1 MTAPSTL
8 PIQPGLPR
16 RTVGAL
22 AFAWLLFWVMMI
34 ATAVQ
39 DFARH
44 GGSEHY
50 WMPVLWES
58 TSAITSTILLITA
71 RRFTERYDY
80 MLATPLRWFANQARG
95 LLLFWV
101 AFVPLA
107 FGMRHAVYALMGDV
121 YHHEPWP
128 ETFLYEDVKITIFFG
143 LFTAVLFGV
152 LSYQAMLNERVA
164 AERAQ
169 ASLQQARLL
178 QLTQQMQPHFLFN
191 ALNTISSVMHS
202 DVERADALLIQ
213 LSDML
218 RATLDTGEQHQVPL
232 ELELRLLRGYAALMA
247 ERFADRVEIAWQ
259 IDESLMA
266 CHVPVMSM
274 QPLLENIF
282 KHTVERR
289 RGLTRI
295 SISVA
300 REGQHLVLRLAD
312 DSGILTP
319 SPQPEAG
326 ASGGLAASMHA
337 GAGIGLRN
345 LRQRLAALHGVD
357 GTLTLTQLAP
367 SGVQAEIRLP
377 CAS

>member
-1 MTAPSTL
+1 MTTL
-8 PIQPGLPR
+8 PAQPIQPNAPGLPR

-22 AFAWLLFWVMMI
+22 VFAWLLFWCMMI

-44 GGSEHY
+44 DDAQHF
-50 WMPVLWES
+50 WKPVLWET
-58 TSAITSTILLITA
+58 TSAITATILLIAA
-71 RRFTERYDY
+71 RRFTQRYDY
-80 MLATPLRWFANQARG
+80 LLATPLRWFAKQARG
-95 LLLFWV
+95 LLLFWI

-107 FGMRHAVYALMGDV
+107 FGMRHAVYALVGEV

-128 ETFLYEDVKITIFFG
+128 ETFLYEDVKITVFFG

-213 LSDML
+213 LSDLL
-218 RATLDTGEQHQVPL
+218 RATLDTGAQHQVPL

-247 ERFADRVEIAWQ
+247 ERFADRVQIAWQ
-259 IDESLMA
+259 VDESLLT
-266 CHVPVMSM
+266 CPVPVMSM

-289 RGLTRI
+289 RGLTRVA
-295 SISVA
+295 ISVA
-300 REGQHLVLRLAD
+300 REGQQLVLRLAD
-312 DSGILTP
+312 DSGTLA
-319 SPQPEAG
+319 PEPRE
-326 ASGGLAASMHA
+326 AS
-337 GAGIGLRN
+337 GIGLRN
-345 LRQRLAALHGVD
+345 LRQRLAALHGAA

-367 SGVQAEIRLP
+367 AGVQAEIRLP

>member
-1 MTAPSTL
+1 MTTIATPRL
-8 PIQPGLPR
+8 PKLPP
-16 RTVGAL
+16 RTVAGL
-22 AFAWLLFWVMMI
+22 GIAWFLFWLMMV

-39 DFARH
+39 DFGRH
-44 GGSEHY
+44 NDSHQF
-50 WMPVLWES
+50 WKPILWET
-58 TSAITSTILLITA
+58 TSGITSTILLLTA
-71 RRFTERYDY
+71 RRYTERFDY
-80 MLATPLRWFANQARG
+80 LLATPLRWFASQATG
-95 LLLFWV
+95 LLLFWS

-107 FGMRHAVYALMGDV
+107 FGMRHIVYALVGDT

-128 ETFLYEDVKITIFFG
+128 ETFLYEDVKITVFFC
-143 LFTAVLFGV
+143 LFTAILFGV

-213 LSDML
+213 LSDLL

-232 ELELRLLRGYAALMA
+232 ELELRLLRGYAALMS
-247 ERFADRVEIAWQ
+247 ERFADRVQIDWQ
-259 IDESLMA
+259 IDEALLA
-266 CHVPVMSM
+266 CPVPVMSM

-295 SISVA
+295 AISVI
-300 REGQHLVLRLAD
+300 RHGQQLALRLAD
-312 DSGILTP
+312 DSGTLAP
-319 SPQPEAG
+319 EPQQAPD
-326 ASGGLAASMHA
+326 
-337 GAGIGLRN
+337 IGLRN
-345 LRQRLAALHGVD
+345 LRQRLAGLHGAAA
-357 GTLTLTQLAP
+357 TLTLTQLTP

>member
-1 MTAPSTL
+1 MLPS
-8 PIQPGLPR
+8 
-16 RTVGAL
+16 RTVAAL
-22 AFAWLLFWVMMI
+22 TFAWLLFWAMMI

-44 GGSEHY
+44 GGGDL
-50 WMPVLWES
+50 WKPILWES
-58 TSAITSTILLITA
+58 TSAITSTFLLLAA
-71 RRFTERYDY
+71 RRHTQRYDH
-80 MLATPLRWFANQARG
+80 LLGTPLRWFARQAIG
-95 LLLFWV
+95 LLLFWI

-107 FGMRHAVYALMGDV
+107 FGMRHAIYALVGQT
-121 YHHEPWP
+121 YQHEPWP
-128 ETFLYEDVKITIFFG
+128 ETFFYEDVKITIFFG
-143 LFTAVLFGV
+143 LFTAILFGV

-202 DVERADALLIQ
+202 DVERADTLLIQ

-232 ELELRLLRGYAALMA
+232 ELELRLLRGYAALMG
-247 ERFADRVEIAWQ
+247 ERFADRVQIEWQ

-266 CHVPVMSM
+266 CPVPVMSM

-295 SISVA
+295 AISVA
-300 REGQHLVLRLAD
+300 REGDQLVLRLAD
-312 DSGILTP
+312 DSGTL
-319 SPQPEAG
+319 
-326 ASGGLAASMHA
+326 ASEPRETS
-337 GAGIGLRN
+337 GIGLRN
-345 LRQRLAALHGVD
+345 LRQRLGGLHAAD
-357 GTLTLTQLAP
+357 AALTLTQLAP
-367 SGVQAEIRLP
+367 AGVQAEIRLP
-377 CAS
+377 CAF

>member
-1 MTAPSTL
+1 MAALLIL
-8 PIQPGLPR
+8 PAQPALPR
-16 RTVGAL
+16 RTVLAL
-22 AFAWLLFWVMMI
+22 AFAWFLFWCMMV

-44 GGSEHY
+44 DESQHF
-50 WMPVLWES
+50 WKPVLWET
-58 TSAITSTILLITA
+58 TSAITSTILLLAA
-71 RRFTERYDY
+71 RRYTERYDY
-80 MLATPLRWFANQARG
+80 LLATPLRWFASQGLG
-95 LLLFWV
+95 LLLFWI

-107 FGMRHAVYALMGDV
+107 FGMRHAVYALMGEV

-128 ETFLYEDVKITIFFG
+128 QTLLYEDVKITVFFG
-143 LFTAVLFGV
+143 LFTAILFGV

-202 DVERADALLIQ
+202 DVDRADALLIQ
-213 LSDML
+213 LSDLL
-218 RATLDTGEQHQVPL
+218 RATLDSGEQHQVPL
-232 ELELRLLRGYAALMA
+232 ELELRLLRGYVALMS
-247 ERFADRVEIAWQ
+247 ERFADRVQIDWQ
-259 IDESLMA
+259 IDESLLA
-266 CHVPVMSM
+266 CPVPVMSM

-295 SISVA
+295 TIGVA
-300 REGQHLVLRLAD
+300 REDRQLVLRLAD
-312 DSGILTP
+312 DSGTLATAP
-319 SPQPEAG
+319 SEA
-326 ASGGLAASMHA
+326 S
-337 GAGIGLRN
+337 GIGLRN
-345 LRQRLAALHGVD
+345 LRQRLAGLHGAD
-357 GTLTLTQLAP
+357 ATLSLTQLTP